1 MQRALGFFETYSKAG
16 YDLLARDGIVI
27 TMATLEG
34 QLDVAQLSL
43 ALYQLQVR
51 HPLLQAGLV
60 QDDQDRDLMDTGS
73 YEALSEQ
80 ERRSCLPLKILER
93 EDDYSAKTAFRE
105 ESASPI
111 EAWSRYLWRLVLVR
125 GTDRHELIL
134 ISRHEI
140 TDATSTTH
148 MLRDLLVIY
157 DLLARGQQ
165 QHALFEKL
173 PLLDSVERL
182 LPECFRIG
190 ENSTTSASPQET
202 AIWPY
207 EGFAEPQARTGVYEF
222 SVIGPEL
229 LAKLRQ
235 KCKSLGLTMN
245 SALSAAF
252 FLAEFRKFQDPAIE
266 TSVSYRTAISLR
278 NRCTPTVGNEHLG
291 TFAMTVATTFEKLQ
305 HKYFWDFAAEVGQIL
320 SSEIQ
325 AMENNGFLP
334 ESFLKQ
340 DVFQATRDAYALTSS
355 RHLFSDGPWISNLG
369 LLAFDEC
376 YGQLKLTGMFFG
388 TRQVAGDAGAVLS
401 IITLH
406 GHMFSCLTTASPMMS
421 SETARGILEDFEAL
435 LIAAAQ

>member
-1 MQRALGFFETYSKAG
+1 MQRPLGFFETYSKAG

-34 QLDVAQLSL
+34 QLEVAQLSQ
-43 ALYQLQVR
+43 ALHLLQER
-51 HPLLQAGLV
+51 HPLLQACLA
-60 QDDQDRDLMDTGS
+60 QDDQDRSVMDTGP
-73 YEALSEQ
+73 YEALGKQ
-80 ERRSCLPLKILER
+80 ERHSCLPLKILER
-93 EDDYSAKTAFRE
+93 EGDLSAKTAFRE
-105 ESASPI
+105 ESALPI
-111 EAWSRYLWRLVLVR
+111 EAWSRYLWRLVWVR

-148 MLRDLLVIY
+148 MLRDLLVIN
-157 DLLARGQQ
+157 DLLARGQK
-165 QHALFEKL
+165 QHPLFEKL

-182 LPECFRIG
+182 LPESFRIG
-190 ENSTTSASPQET
+190 ENSTTAPPQET

-222 SVIGPEL
+222 SAIGPEL

-252 FLAEFRKFQDPAIE
+252 FLAEFRKFQNPAIE
-266 TSVSYRTAISLR
+266 TSVCYRTAISLR

-291 TFAMTVATTFEKLQ
+291 TFAMTVATTFENIQ
-305 HKYFWDFAAEVGQIL
+305 HKSFWAFAAEVGQVL
-320 SSEIQ
+320 GAEIQ
-325 AMENNGFLP
+325 AMESNGFLP
-334 ESFLKQ
+334 ESFQKE

-355 RHLFSDGPWISNLG
+355 RHLFADGPWISNLG
-369 LLAFDEC
+369 LLAFDEVF
-376 YGQLKLTGMFFG
+376 GSVKLTGMYFG

-406 GHMFSCLTTASPMMS
+406 GHMFSCLTTASPLMS
-421 SETARGILEDFEAL
+421 AETCRGILDDFEAL
-435 LIAAAQ
+435 LIAAAE